1 MHLPLQSNRNVDHLG
16 ERLLEEWLTN
26 HGIITSTP
34 VRVGS
39 IAISLSVYL
48 SVCLSARI
56 YQKPHVQISPIFSML
71 IMAVAWLSSMVMR
84 YVMYYLF
91 CGWRHF
97 SHNRANRP
105 ESKTTDV
112 SPSWQQQGAKSSSC
126 CSCDC
131 AMAYKYACMCVCA
144 SDGHYK

>member
-39 IAISLSVYL
+39 IAISLSIYL

-56 YQKPHVQISPIFSML
+56 YQKPHVQISPIFFHVNYGRGLVVLDGNAIS
-71 IMAVAWLSSMVMR
+71 
-84 YVMYYLF
+84 YVLPVLWMTSF
-91 CGWRHF
+91 F
-97 SHNRANRP
+97 
-105 ESKTTDV
+105 T
-112 SPSWQQQGAKSSSC
+112 
-126 CSCDC
+126 
-131 AMAYKYACMCVCA
+131 
-144 SDGHYK
+144 